1 MLSKQAESLSYFI
14 DYQLIVFFDTSLT
27 KSWISKPRK
36 KEINETTN
44 KDIFYYKKEWK
55 VKMNSSANKKFG
67 SKSQLLYTN
76 SITACYSII

>member
-1 MLSKQAESLSYFI
+1 MHLL
-14 DYQLIVFFDTSLT
+14 
-27 KSWISKPRK
+27 PRDEEANHEK

-76 SITACYSII
+76 YITACYSII